1 MKIAI
6 VAGEESGDQLGAGL
20 ISSLRKQLE
29 AEGDELELLGV
40 GGKRMRAEGFNSFAP
55 MELLSVMGIVEPLKR
70 LPALLKLR
78 SDLFKLIKSS
88 NVDVMIGIDS
98 PDFNIGLE
106 RKLKREGIP
115 CCHYV
120 CPSVWAWRQNRVHKI
135 RKSVDHVLTLLPFEQ
150 AFLAR
155 YQIASTFVGHPVA
168 DQFKQEE
175 LTGSSFVKKDMQSF
189 NGVTTKKGNP
199 LICVMPGS
207 RHSELD
213 RLLDVFTKT
222 VKKCL
227 ATNAQMRF
235 VIPAVNESIMRRI
248 DNVLTE
254 QLKDQRKQVELVL
267 DKSHYCIN
275 QSDAVLLASGTASLE
290 AGLLAKPMVVAY
302 RLGSMTYQIAKR
314 MVKTEYFSL
323 PNLLLNEKVVPEL
336 IQDQASPDNLTAELM
351 SLLNDPNKFENT
363 VRKLETLMP
372 LLAINS
378 NQQAASAVLELV
390 DRK

>member
-20 ISSLRKQLE
+20 ISSLRKQLDAKGE
-29 AEGDELELLGV
+29 RLELLGV
-40 GGKRMRAEGFNSFAP
+40 GGKRMQAEGFNSFAP

-78 SDLFKLIKSS
+78 SDLFNLIKTS
-88 NVDVMIGIDS
+88 NVDVMVGIDS

-106 RKLKREGIP
+106 RKLKREGVP

-150 AFLAR
+150 AFLVR
-155 YQIASTFVGHPVA
+155 YEIESTFVGHPVA
-168 DQFKQEE
+168 DQFMQEG
-175 LTGSSFVKKDMQSF
+175 LTDGPFVKKDMQSF
-189 NGVTTKKGNP
+189 EAIDEKNCNP

-213 RLLDVFTKT
+213 RLLDTFVQTI
-222 VKKCL
+222 KKCL
-227 ATNAQMRF
+227 DADSKMRF
-235 VIPAVNESIMRRI
+235 VIPAVNDSIFRRI

-254 QLKDQRKQVELVL
+254 QLKGQRKQVELVL
-267 DKSHYCIN
+267 EKSHYCIN
-275 QSDAVLLASGTASLE
+275 QSDAVLLASGTATLE

-302 RLGSMTYQIAKR
+302 RLGGMTYQIAKR
-314 MVKTEYFSL
+314 LVKTEYFSL

-336 IQDQASPDNLTAELM
+336 IQDQASPDNLAAELI
-351 SLLNDPNKFENT
+351 SLLNDPNKFEKT
-363 VRKLETLMP
+363 VSKLKALMP

-378 NQQAASAVLELV
+378 NQRAASAVLGLV
-390 DRK
+390 NRK